1 MKSCLQ
7 STQYSDWH
15 PVGALFM
22 VATVVVRDNAV
33 RGSSSHSTGLAPSAM
48 RMLSSLLFAV
58 FFFLIKITL
67 LLEGNCFIMLR

>member
-1 MKSCLQ
+1 
-7 STQYSDWH
+7 
-15 PVGALFM
+15 M

-58 FFFLIKITL
+58 FFLIKITL